1 MYVCSPLF
9 MSSISDQH
17 KIHRHSQEHSLEHNF
32 SGGMHERPVIHH
44 DGMIVASTSTS
55 VQFPCGVSPASVE
68 AAVRAAPSPSIPH
81 KSRGRTST
89 KTSWG
94 SGNETSSSLGSPHQ
108 PYKGGLTPFSSFK
121 SVPTNE
127 ADYQQWRKSQSS
139 SRRSQRPSSTASNHA
154 LHPQV
159 ILFY

>member
-94 SGNETSSSLGSPHQ
+94 SGNETSSSLGSPPQ

-121 SVPTNE
+121 HDPSKPLNGIVVYTSE
-127 ADYQQWRKSQSS
+127 RKERD
-139 SRRSQRPSSTASNHA
+139 SRLLTLSFSLARLTV
-154 LHPQV
+154 L
-159 ILFY
+159 

>member
-1 MYVCSPLF
+1 

-17 KIHRHSQEHSLEHNF
+17 KIHRHSQEHSIEHNF
-32 SGGMHERPVIHH
+32 GGIMHEKPVLHH
-44 DGMIVASTSTS
+44 DGIIVASTSNS
-55 VQFPCGVSPASVE
+55 IQFPCGVSPASVE

-81 KSRGRTST
+81 KSRGRSST

-94 SGNETSSSLGSPHQ
+94 SGAETSSSLGSPHQ
-108 PYKGGLTPFSSFK
+108 SYKGGLTPFSSFK

-139 SRRSQRPSSTASNHA
+139 SRRNQRSSSTTPIHGLN
-154 LHPQV
+154 PQV
-159 ILFY
+159 TAFY